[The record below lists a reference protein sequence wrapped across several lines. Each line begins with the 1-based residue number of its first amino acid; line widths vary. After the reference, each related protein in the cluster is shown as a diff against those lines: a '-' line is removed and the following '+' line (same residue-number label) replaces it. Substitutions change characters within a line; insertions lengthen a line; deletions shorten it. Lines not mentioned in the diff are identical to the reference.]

1 MPASQALMFMEDPSR
16 TPNRRWDS
24 EASVTGFG
32 YLVRSIY
39 AVAAI
44 RVVVKIKVPVWGP
57 QIVGALS

>member
-1 MPASQALMFMEDPSR
+1 MFMEDPSR